1 MPKRAPVATVTARE
15 RESEPVVQFTVFL
28 PNRLGRLHEVTCRL
42 AEREVHILALTVLD
56 TTDSTILR
64 FVVDD
69 PDRARDLLAEHD
81 FPFTET
87 VVLAVEV
94 GGEGRLKDV
103 LHALLEAELNIHYTY
118 PFLTRPGDKS
128 ALIVSIEDQ
137 EVAEQAL
144 RQHQFAVLYQGD
156 LSR

>member
-1 MPKRAPVATVTARE
+1 MPIATARE
-15 RESEPVVQFTVFL
+15 REAEPIIQFSVFL

-69 PDRARDLLAEHD
+69 PDRARALLSEHA
-81 FPFTET
+81 FPTSET
-87 VVLAVEV
+87 RVLAVEV
-94 GGEGRLKDV
+94 EGEGRLKDV
-103 LHALLEAELNIHYTY
+103 LFALLEAELNIHYTY
-118 PFLTRPGDKS
+118 PFLTRPRERS
-128 ALIVSIEDQ
+128 ALIISIEEQ
-137 EVAEQAL
+137 EVAEDAL
-144 RQHQFAVLYQGD
+144 RRHQFSVLYQSD

>member
-1 MPKRAPVATVTARE
+1 MPITTARE
-15 RESEPVVQFTVFL
+15 RDAEPVIQFSVFL

-42 AEREVHILALTVLD
+42 AEQQVHILALTVLD

-69 PDRARDLLAEHD
+69 PDRARSLLGEHA
-81 FPFTET
+81 FPFAET
-87 VVLAVEV
+87 QVLAVEV
-94 GGEGRLKDV
+94 EGEGCLKDV

-118 PFLTRPGDKS
+118 PFLTRPGGRS
-128 ALIVSIEDQ
+128 ALVVSIEHQD
-137 EVAEQAL
+137 VAEESL
-144 RQHQFAVLYQGD
+144 RRHQFTVLYQAD

>member
-1 MPKRAPVATVTARE
+1 MPVATATVTARE
-15 RESEPVVQFTVFL
+15 RDREPVIQFSVFI

-64 FVVDD
+64 LVVDD
-69 PDRARDLLAEHD
+69 PDRARALLAEHN
-81 FPFTET
+81 FPFTE
-87 VVLAVEV
+87 VQVLAVEV

-103 LHALLEAELNIHYTY
+103 LSALLEAELNIHYTY
-118 PFLTRPGDKS
+118 PFLTRPGGRS
-128 ALIVSIEDQ
+128 ALVVSIEDQ
-137 EVAEQAL
+137 EVAEDSL
-144 RQHQFAVLYQGD
+144 RRHQFDVLCQTD

>member
-1 MPKRAPVATVTARE
+1 MSSTTTARE
-15 RESEPVVQFTVFL
+15 RDAEPISQFSVFL

-69 PDRARDLLAEHD
+69 PDRARDLLAEHA
-81 FPFTET
+81 FPFSET
-87 VVLAVEV
+87 RVLAVEV
-94 GGEGRLKDV
+94 EGEGRLKDV
-103 LHALLEAELNIHYTY
+103 LHALLEAELNIHYVY
-118 PFLTRPGDKS
+118 PFLTRPRDKS
-128 ALIVSIEDQ
+128 GLIISIEDQ
-137 EVAEQAL
+137 EVAEDAL
-144 RQHQFAVLYQGD
+144 RRHQFSVLYQPD